1 MTVTNQ
7 PAGQMPDFATLA
19 AIADR
24 DPVEAARLITLKARI
39 RGNLPPGESDLRKK
53 CLDRARTIDGRKV
66 SWLADK
72 VGIAVSGIS
81 RLTTAKPKTKVATLT
96 EREAAA

>member
-1 MTVTNQ
+1 MTDQADVQ
-7 PAGQMPDFATLA
+7 SLDFAALA

-24 DPVEAARLITLKARI
+24 DPVEAARLITVKARAK
-39 RGNLPPGESDLRKK
+39 GNLSPDEARLRKT
-53 CLDRARTIDGRKV
+53 CLHRARVADGRRV

-81 RLTTAKPKTKVATLT
+81 RLTTAKPKALA
-96 EREAAA
+96 EEAAA